1 MIRICGSIGA
11 GNKEALEIQIKKA
24 LSLGADYVEIRFD
37 FLKKSD
43 IDAAIKIAESIK
55 SRAVFTLRSAN
66 EGGRFEGNESERIAL
81 LERLSLTEPML
92 LDIEYLTLKDNDKL
106 ADFLLGQRTPILVSW
121 HDFKYTPSNNQLC
134 NILHQMRIYSNFAKI
149 VTTAKDTQDAFRVLE
164 LYEGITG
171 IELIAFAMGELGLIS
186 RILCT
191 IVGNAPFTYAAVERN
206 TAPGQ
211 LDISYLR
218 RLFDKINSY
227 RNYKPNANRT

>member
-1 MIRICGSIGA
+1 LIRICGSIGA

-43 IDAAIKIAESIK
+43 IDAAIKIAEPIK